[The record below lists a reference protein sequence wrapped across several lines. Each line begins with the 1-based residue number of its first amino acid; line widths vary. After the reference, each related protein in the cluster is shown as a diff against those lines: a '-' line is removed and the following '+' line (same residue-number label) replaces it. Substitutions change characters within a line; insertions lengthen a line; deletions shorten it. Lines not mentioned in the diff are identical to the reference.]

1 MSELLFSS
9 STANLNRFMMKLRK
23 VSYES
28 QFSNERNVVIHAMI
42 ESILRYTTEWD
53 ENTKITAAYI
63 GAKLISKINSALN
76 TGNETTFESE
86 DDLDDIFSLL
96 FRFSL
101 EMDLTARGEIEFDLN
116 NIKSFALKNKQSFCS
131 SAAGQI
137 DYAMTSLP
145 LGILKGIIN
154 STGFRK
160 IDEFIGLLNDSQ
172 KERDAILEAN
182 ETVAKQHSE
191 EVERKEK
198 EWDSYIIAKQ
208 KEVDDIRKSLE
219 SYQTAFNFV
228 GLHDGFKQ
236 LSEQK
241 IIEKE
246 WALKFV
252 KTLGGLVFLPLV
264 IEIIFTIFSSN
275 KINNFY
281 DAIYLIPVFSI
292 TFILIYYFRIALQNL
307 NSINAQLSQIE
318 LRKTLCQF
326 IQSYGEYS
334 KKMKSNDSESLSKFE
349 NIIFSGIITNGD
361 NIPSTFDGLE
371 HIVKLVSDFKK

>member
-1 MSELLFSS
+1 MRELLFTS
-9 STANLNRFMMKLRK
+9 STETLNRFMNKLENM
-23 VSYES
+23 SCED
-28 QFSNERNVVIHAMI
+28 QFSKERNAVMITII
-42 ESILRYTTEWD
+42 ESILRYTREWD
-53 ENTKITAAYI
+53 ENTKITASYI
-63 GAKLISKINSALN
+63 GDKLVSNMFDAVES
-76 TGNETTFESE
+76 GNGTTFASE
-86 DDLDDIFSLL
+86 GDLDNIFSSL

-101 EMDLTARGEIEFDLN
+101 EMDLTARNEIEFDLN
-116 NIKSFALKNKQSFCS
+116 YIYSFTINNKSLF
-131 SAAGQI
+131 SASAVRQI
-137 DYAMTSLP
+137 DYATTSLP
-145 LGILKGIIN
+145 LGILKGIVN
-154 STGFRK
+154 NTGFK
-160 IDEFIGLLNDSQ
+160 KLDEFIGILNDSQ

-182 ETVAKQHSE
+182 KIVAEQHTRDVE
-191 EVERKEK
+191 EKEK
-198 EWDSYIIAKQ
+198 EWNSYIIKKQ
-208 KEVDDIRKSLE
+208 KEVDDIKKSLE

-236 LSEQK
+236 LSDQK
-241 IIEKE
+241 NIEKE
-246 WALKFV
+246 WALKLV
-252 KTLGGLVFLPLV
+252 KILGALVFLPLV
-264 IEIIFTIFSSN
+264 IEIAFTSFNNI

-334 KKMKSNDSESLSKFE
+334 KKMKVNDSESLSKFE

-371 HIVKLVSDFKK
+371 HIVKLVSEFKK